1 MKIYEFTLS
10 NEEVSLLRRL
20 GSKDEVL
27 ASLLNSAEAER
38 NDKVRLRLDTTA
50 AEKMR
55 ASLTE
60 LLARTGFGED
70 YSPTKQGL
78 VLEEL
83 IDRFFIS

>member
-10 NEEVSLLRRL
+10 TEEMSLLRRL

-27 ASLLNSAEAER
+27 ASLLNSAEAGR
-38 NDKVRLRLDTTA
+38 SDKFRLRLDTTA

-60 LLARTGFGED
+60 LLARAGFGED
-70 YSPTKQGL
+70 YSPTKEGL

-83 IDRFFIS
+83 IDRFYIA